1 MSEFGKDL
9 RRERESRGIGL
20 DSITDAT
27 KINNRYLL
35 ALEKGHFDYLP
46 GGVFN
51 KGIVRSYARVVGL
64 DEEVWVSRYLL
75 AYRESSQVNAD
86 DANWIPFAENVS
98 KARSHELPQPRMR
111 LGWAGV
117 GVLLM
122 VLTALGWFVWHL
134 VGDKVSAAA
143 LTPRHT
149 VAAQQAKVTISTLQ
163 FIQARPSQSQDL
175 ANSTLA

>member
-9 RRERESRGIGL
+9 RRERESRGIDL
-20 DSITDAT
+20 DSIKDAT
-27 KINNRYLL
+27 KINGRYLA
-35 ALEKGHFDYLP
+35 ALETGHFDYLP
-46 GGVFN
+46 GGIFN

-64 DEEVWVSRYLL
+64 DENVWVSRYLL
-75 AYRESSQVNAD
+75 ASQESGQVKSD
-86 DANWIPFAENVS
+86 EENWIPFAENVS
-98 KARSHELPQPRMR
+98 KARSHEIPQPRMR
-111 LGWAGV
+111 FKWAGI

-143 LTPRHT
+143 ITPRHT

-163 FIQARPSQSQDL
+163 FIQARPAQSQDI
-175 ANSTLA
+175 AHSTLA

>member
-27 KINNRYLL
+27 KINNRHLV
-35 ALEKGHFDYLP
+35 ALERGHFDHLP

-64 DEEVWVSRYLL
+64 NEEVWISRYLV
-75 AYRESSQVNAD
+75 AYQESGQSKAD
-86 DANWIPFAENVS
+86 EANWIPFAENVS
-98 KARSHELPQPRMR
+98 KARSQELPQPKMR

-134 VGDKVSAAA
+134 VGDKVSAASV
-143 LTPRHT
+143 TPRHS
-149 VAAQQAKVTISTLQ
+149 VSAQQARATNTLQ
-163 FIQARPSQSQDL
+163 FIRTRTSQSQDL
-175 ANSTLA
+175 ANSSMA